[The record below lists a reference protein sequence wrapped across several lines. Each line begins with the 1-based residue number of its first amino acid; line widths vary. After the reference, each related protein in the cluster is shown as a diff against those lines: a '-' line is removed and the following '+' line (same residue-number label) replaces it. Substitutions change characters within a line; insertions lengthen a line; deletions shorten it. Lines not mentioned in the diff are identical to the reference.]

1 MQIFR
6 LPYLLHVVLQTVDDS
21 IEPVILID
29 NGAVL
34 GMPTAGHHIV
44 EISLGEVI
52 DVVVI
57 NEHGNAFN
65 GDLT

>member
-1 MQIFR
+1 MHIFH
-6 LPYLLHVVLQTVDDS
+6 LPYLLHIVLQTVDDS

-29 NGAVL
+29 NDAVL

-44 EISLGEVI
+44 EVGLGEVI